1 MSVTDKKERATMA
14 KERAVY
20 EAEYNLESLRLTRQ
34 EIDERIELE
43 RKRALSNK
51 RGLIRAG
58 PMIQSALGCEDTI
71 FKARTY
77 NPRLN
82 DRGYRQFYGKM

>member
-1 MSVTDKKERATMA
+1 MA

-34 EIDERIELE
+34 EIDDRIEHE

-51 RGLIRAG
+51 RGLIMAG

-71 FKARTY
+71 FKARPY